1 MRGLLLPVVDQESFL
16 EVELAELLDVL
27 LMLSAA
33 PVMWEGNSGLELRD
47 FVIEISRWVLGAKN
61 TSTVNHHRSK
71 EMPHVFFYRKGGP
84 STRH

>member
-1 MRGLLLPVVDQESFL
+1 MRGLLLVVLGQESFL

-47 FVIEISRWVLGAKN
+47 FVVEISRWVLGPKN